1 MGPNPI
7 KLISSLLARLVLAS
21 LVALAL
27 GLGTACSTE
36 SAPESNATVDVIHD
50 LPVQGPVEGH
60 ELGQQSPE
68 FTLRLANGET
78 LTLAQ
83 IKESDRPTFLFFWAT
98 T

>member
-1 MGPNPI
+1 MSPNPI

-21 LVALAL
+21 LATMVL

-36 SAPESNATVDVIHD
+36 SAPESNATVNVIHD

>member
-1 MGPNPI
+1 MRPNPI
-7 KLISSLLARLVLAS
+7 KLISSLSARLALAS
-21 LVALAL
+21 LAALVL
-27 GLGTACSTE
+27 GLGTACSTAAE
-36 SAPESNATVDVIHD
+36 PEGSATVDVIHD
-50 LPVQGPVEGH
+50 LPVQGPAEGH

-78 LTLAQ
+78 LTLTQ